1 MIVREKAGTS
11 VSPSATGKFD
21 VIDVCLVVA
30 LGLLT
35 LAVHDVPYLLRHPFW
50 VDEAWVADTIRA
62 RIGLTPSLAASTP
75 VGWALLLR
83 LVPFGG
89 AQRLRLMPL
98 AFAMLAAATGYL
110 FGRELRLTR
119 YTTGILTGAGVL
131 LSPAMLVRDDLKQ
144 YTAEAFAFLALWVL
158 VARVENEWHLRRLV
172 AIAATTCI
180 GLFIANTVIFAG
192 IAAMGSLALECVVK
206 RNYRRLVELVS
217 ASAGMVIVSLAVFEV
232 IDRRQ
237 ITQTLVSYWKS
248 YYVPMRSPSAAIS
261 FIYLRLHDLA
271 PYMGFRFLALDMVL
285 ALAGIAGLIWLRRFA
300 LAAMVPMTVAIVIAA
315 SADRR
320 YPFGDLRTST
330 FWLVAVPVLMA
341 VAVAAAGRWA
351 ARMDRRLPLIA
362 AALALAVWVTA
373 TATYIRSH
381 DLPDENVRSQVA
393 YVSAHVRPGD
403 VILVGY
409 AASYAFAYYY
419 QANPSFPAD
428 SAGPNGHIPAYPGVR
443 SIVVMT
449 NRRAADVANA
459 LAAARARAAALPGGS
474 RGRIWIIR
482 SHQTQTEIQAWHR
495 ELAGA
500 RTTVIHVGHDPL
512 LVYLPS

>member
-1 MIVREKAGTS
+1 VVVREKAKTS
-11 VSPSATGKFD
+11 VSPFTAGKFD
-21 VIDVCLVVA
+21 LIDVYLVVA

-50 VDEAWVADTIRA
+50 VDEAWVADTVRA
-62 RIGLTPSLAASTP
+62 RIGLTPSLASSTP

-89 AQRLRLMPL
+89 AQRLRLVPL
-98 AFAMLAAATGYL
+98 AFTMLGAGAGYL

-119 YTTGILTGAGVL
+119 FTTGILTGAAVL

-144 YTAEAFAFLALWVL
+144 YTAEAFAYLVLWVL
-158 VARVENEWHLRRLV
+158 VARIENEWHVRRLV

-180 GLFIANTVIFAG
+180 GLFLANTVIFAG
-192 IAAMGSLALECVVK
+192 VAAMGSLALECVVK
-206 RNYRRLVELVS
+206 RNYRRLLELAG
-217 ASAGMVIVSLAVFEV
+217 ASAGMLAVSLTIYEV
-232 IDRRQ
+232 VDRQQ
-237 ITQTLVSYWKS
+237 IAHNLVSYWAR
-248 YYVPMRSPSAAIS
+248 YYVPTRNPSAAIS
-261 FIYLRLHDLA
+261 FIYLQLRQLA
-271 PYMGFRFLALDMVL
+271 PYMGFRWLALDVTL
-285 ALAGIAGLIWLRRFA
+285 ALAGIAALLWLKRLA
-300 LAAMVPMTVAIVIAA
+300 LAVMFPMTLAIVIVA
-315 SADRR
+315 SAARR

-351 ARMDRRLPLIA
+351 AAIDRRGPLIA
-362 AALALAVWVTA
+362 AALALAVWVAA

-381 DLPDENVRSQVA
+381 EIPNEDVRSEVV
-393 YVSAHVRPGD
+393 YVSAHFRPGD
-403 VILVGY
+403 VIIVSY

-428 SAGPNGHIPAYPGVR
+428 PAGPDGHIPAYPGVR
-443 SIVVMT
+443 SIVVMN

-459 LAAARARAAALPGGS
+459 LAAATARVAVAPSGA

-482 SHQTQTEIQAWHR
+482 SHDTATEDQAWHR
-495 ELAGA
+495 DLAGA
-500 RTTVIHVGHDPL
+500 RVTVIHVGHDPL
-512 LVYLPS
+512 LLYVPS